1 VLRAGLDGLYRMSG
15 WLAAACLLALAL
27 VVLAQIGGRLIGVM
41 VPSATQIAGFLLAA
55 TIFLALAYTL
65 AEGEHIRV
73 MVVLEHLG
81 PRARFWLELWIA
93 LASLGMTAF
102 LSVYAVQ
109 LAYESWLFGDRADG
123 LLPIPLVLPQSTMA
137 LGAIVLVVRFLDEVV
152 TLLQTGAPIHLLSH
166 EEAALRDLVGGET
179 SPRDA

>member
-81 PRARFWLELWIA
+81 PRARFWLDSGSRWP
-93 LASLGMTAF
+93 ASA
-102 LSVYAVQ
+102 
-109 LAYESWLFGDRADG
+109 
-123 LLPIPLVLPQSTMA
+123 
-137 LGAIVLVVRFLDEVV
+137 
-152 TLLQTGAPIHLLSH
+152 
-166 EEAALRDLVGGET
+166 
-179 SPRDA
+179 